1 MAVTKIHRT
10 SRITLYIAIAISLV
24 VMGLFYLGGQ
34 VPEAQKIVAGQSQ
47 PTFTD
52 IVLYWCYVILAI
64 TIVVLILFAIVGFFT
79 SLKDNPKKALGGLV
93 ALVGIAVLLI
103 ITYVIGDGTLLN
115 IPGYS
120 GNDNNPTTLRMTDM
134 WIYSVYVM
142 LALTILAIILSPI
155 FKRRK

>member
-10 SRITLYIAIAISLV
+10 SRITLYITIAISLV

-120 GNDNNPTTLRMTDM
+120 GTDNNPGTLRMTDM